1 MENNNEYQF
10 SVEGFSGP
18 FDLLLQLAKQHEI
31 EITEISLDLL
41 IDQYIDFIQKVQEQ
55 GLDIRSGYL
64 EMAAELL
71 RLKSVS
77 ILNYNA
83 NLELEL
89 EEEELAVDRQEMIRR
104 LLEYKKYKEIVGD
117 FNHLIDNRSNFLTRP
132 QDKMMEYRDDNFKSN
147 FDVDKFYIATKNY
160 LRHYQEKTEKKEISV
175 KELNVEDYMDH
186 LKILTQ
192 PFSFDEVVKT
202 LNKHQFITLFLA
214 ILESLK
220 LGYIEVEVSEQL
232 IITINPGVNNE

>member
-1 MENNNEYQF
+1 MENQEFQF

-31 EITEISLDLL
+31 EITEISLDQL
-41 IDQYIDFIQKVQEQ
+41 IDQYITFIEKVQEQ

-71 RLKSVS
+71 RLKSAS

-89 EEEELAVDRQEMIRR
+89 EEEDIALDRQEMIKRI
-104 LLEYKKYKEIVGD
+104 LEYKRYKEVIGD
-117 FNHLIDNRSNFLTRP
+117 LNHLIDNRSNFLTRP
-132 QDKMMEYRDDNFKSN
+132 QDKLLEYRDDNFKNN
-147 FDVDKFYIATKNY
+147 FDVEKFYLATQNY
-160 LRHYQEKTEKKEISV
+160 LRHFLEKDEEKTISV
-175 KELNVEDYMDH
+175 KELNVEDYMTY
-186 LKILTQ
+186 LKAMVA
-192 PFSFDEVVKT
+192 PFSFDDLIGKIT
-202 LNKHQFITLFLA
+202 KHQFITLFLA

-220 LGYIEVEVSEQL
+220 LGFISVDVNDQY
-232 IITINPGVNNE
+232 IITIYPGDNNE

>member
-1 MENNNEYQF
+1 MENQEFQF

-31 EITEISLDLL
+31 EITEISLDQL
-41 IDQYIDFIQKVQEQ
+41 IDQYITFIEKVQEQ

-71 RLKSVS
+71 RLKSAS

-89 EEEELAVDRQEMIRR
+89 EEEDIALDRQEMIKRV
-104 LLEYKKYKEIVGD
+104 LEYKRYKEVIGD
-117 FNHLIDNRSNFLTRP
+117 LNHLIDNRSNFLTRP
-132 QDKMMEYRDDNFKSN
+132 QDKLLEYRDDNFKNN
-147 FDVDKFYIATKNY
+147 FDVEKFYLATQNY
-160 LRHYQEKTEKKEISV
+160 LRHFLEKDEEKTISV
-175 KELNVEDYMDH
+175 KELNVEDYMTY
-186 LKILTQ
+186 LKAIVA
-192 PFSFDEVVKT
+192 PFSFDDLIGKIT
-202 LNKHQFITLFLA
+202 KHQFITLFLA

-220 LGYIEVEVSEQL
+220 LGYISVDVNDQY
-232 IITINPGVNNE
+232 IITIYPGDNNE

>member
-1 MENNNEYQF
+1 MENQEYQF

-31 EITEISLDLL
+31 EITEISLDQL
-41 IDQYIDFIQKVQEQ
+41 IDQYIIFIEKVQEQ

-71 RLKSVS
+71 RLKSAS

-89 EEEELAVDRQEMIRR
+89 EEEDIALDRQEMIKRI
-104 LLEYKKYKEIVGD
+104 LEYKRYKEVIGD
-117 FNHLIDNRSNFLTRP
+117 LNHLIDNRSNFLTRP
-132 QDKMMEYRDDNFKSN
+132 QDKLLEYRDDNFKNN
-147 FDVDKFYIATKNY
+147 FDVEKFYLATQNY
-160 LRHYQEKTEKKEISV
+160 LRHFLEKDEEKTISV
-175 KELNVEDYMDH
+175 KELNVEDYMTY
-186 LKILTQ
+186 LKAIVA
-192 PFSFDEVVKT
+192 PFSFDDLIGKIT
-202 LNKHQFITLFLA
+202 KHQFITLFLA

-220 LGYIEVEVSEQL
+220 LGYVSVDVNDQY
-232 IITINPGVNNE
+232 IITIYPGDNNE

>member
-1 MENNNEYQF
+1 MENQEFQF

-31 EITEISLDLL
+31 EITEISLDQL
-41 IDQYIDFIQKVQEQ
+41 IDQYITFIEKVQEQ

-71 RLKSVS
+71 RLKSAS

-89 EEEELAVDRQEMIRR
+89 EEEDIALDRQEMIKRI
-104 LLEYKKYKEIVGD
+104 LEYKRYKEVIGD
-117 FNHLIDNRSNFLTRP
+117 LNHLIDNRSNFLTRP
-132 QDKMMEYRDDNFKSN
+132 QDKLLEYRDDNFKNN
-147 FDVDKFYIATKNY
+147 FDVEKFYLATQNY
-160 LRHYQEKTEKKEISV
+160 LRHFLEKDEEKTISV
-175 KELNVEDYMDH
+175 KELNVEDYMTY
-186 LKILTQ
+186 LKAIVA
-192 PFSFDEVVKT
+192 PFSFDDLIGKIT
-202 LNKHQFITLFLA
+202 KHQFITLFLA

-220 LGYIEVEVSEQL
+220 LGYISVDVNDQY
-232 IITINPGVNNE
+232 IITIYPGDNNE

>member
-1 MENNNEYQF
+1 MENQEYQF

-31 EITEISLDLL
+31 EITEISLDQL
-41 IDQYIDFIQKVQEQ
+41 IDQYITFIEKVQEQ

-71 RLKSVS
+71 RLKSAS

-89 EEEELAVDRQEMIRR
+89 EEEDIALDRQVMIKRI
-104 LLEYKKYKEIVGD
+104 LEYKRYKEVVGD
-117 FNHLIDNRSNFLTRP
+117 LNHLIDNRNNFLTRP
-132 QDKMMEYRDDNFKSN
+132 QDKLLEYRDDNFKNN
-147 FDVDKFYIATKNY
+147 FDVEKFYLATQNY
-160 LRHYQEKTEKKEISV
+160 LRHFLEKDEEKTISV
-175 KELNVEDYMDH
+175 KELNVEDYMTY
-186 LKILTQ
+186 LKAIVA
-192 PFSFDEVVKT
+192 PFSFDDLIGKIT
-202 LNKHQFITLFLA
+202 KHQFITLFLA

-220 LGYIEVEVSEQL
+220 LGYISVDVNDQY
-232 IITINPGVNNE
+232 IITIYPGDNNE

>member
-1 MENNNEYQF
+1 MENHEYQF
-10 SVEGFSGP
+10 SVEGFNGP

-31 EITEISLDLL
+31 EITEISLDQL
-41 IDQYIDFIQKVQEQ
+41 IDQYITFIEKVQEQ

-71 RLKSVS
+71 RLKSAS

-89 EEEELAVDRQEMIRR
+89 EEEDIALDRQEMIKRI
-104 LLEYKKYKEIVGD
+104 LEYKRYKEVIGD

-132 QDKMMEYRDDNFKSN
+132 QDKLLEYRDDNFKNN
-147 FDVDKFYIATKNY
+147 FDVEKFYLATQNY
-160 LRHYQEKTEKKEISV
+160 LRHFLEKDEEKTISV
-175 KELNVEDYMDH
+175 KELNVEDYMTY
-186 LKILTQ
+186 LKAVVA
-192 PFSFDEVVKT
+192 PFSFDDLIGKIT
-202 LNKHQFITLFLA
+202 KHQFITLFLA

-220 LGYIEVEVSEQL
+220 LGYISVDVNDQY
-232 IITINPGVNNE
+232 IITIYPGDNNE

>member
-1 MENNNEYQF
+1 MENQEYQF

-31 EITEISLDLL
+31 EITEISLDQL
-41 IDQYIDFIQKVQEQ
+41 IDQYITFIEKVQEQ

-71 RLKSVS
+71 RLKSAS

-89 EEEELAVDRQEMIRR
+89 EEEDIALDRQEMIKRI
-104 LLEYKKYKEIVGD
+104 LEYKRYKEVIGD
-117 FNHLIDNRSNFLTRP
+117 LNHLIDNRSNFLTRP
-132 QDKMMEYRDDNFKSN
+132 QDKLLEYRDDNFKNN
-147 FDVDKFYIATKNY
+147 FDVEKFYLATQNY
-160 LRHYQEKTEKKEISV
+160 LRHFLEKDEEKTISV
-175 KELNVEDYMDH
+175 KELNVEDYMTY
-186 LKILTQ
+186 LKVIVA
-192 PFSFDEVVKT
+192 PFSFDDLIGKIT
-202 LNKHQFITLFLA
+202 KHQFITLFLA

-220 LGYIEVEVSEQL
+220 LGYVSVDVNDQY
-232 IITINPGVNNE
+232 IITIYPGDNNE

>member
-1 MENNNEYQF
+1 MENQEYQF

-41 IDQYIDFIQKVQEQ
+41 IDQYISFIEKVQEQ
-55 GLDIRSGYL
+55 GLDIRSSYL

-89 EEEELAVDRQEMIRR
+89 EDEEVMMDRQEMIRR
-104 LLEYKKYKEIVGD
+104 ILEYKRYKEVVGE
-117 FNHLIDNRSNFLTRP
+117 FNHLIDNRCNHLTRP
-132 QDKMMEYRDDNFKSN
+132 QDKLREYRDDNFKTN
-147 FDVDKFYIATKNY
+147 FDVEKFYLATESY
-160 LRHYQEKTEKKEISV
+160 LRHIQKASEEKTISV
-175 KELNVEDYMDH
+175 NELNVEDYMLH
-186 LKILTQ
+186 LQALNA
-192 PFSFDEVVKT
+192 PFSFDDLIGKIT
-202 LNKHQFITLFLA
+202 KHEFITLFLA

-220 LGYIEVEVSEQL
+220 LEYIHVDVDEQN
-232 IITINPGVNNE
+232 IIKVYPGGSCE

>member
-1 MENNNEYQF
+1 MENQEYQF

-31 EITEISLDLL
+31 EITEISLDQL
-41 IDQYIDFIQKVQEQ
+41 IDQYITFIEKVQEQ

-71 RLKSVS
+71 RLKSAS

-89 EEEELAVDRQEMIRR
+89 EEEDIALDRQEMIKRI
-104 LLEYKKYKEIVGD
+104 LEYKRYKEVVGD
-117 FNHLIDNRSNFLTRP
+117 LNHLIDNRSNFLTRP
-132 QDKMMEYRDDNFKSN
+132 QDKLLEYRDDNFKNN
-147 FDVDKFYIATKNY
+147 FDVEKFYLATQNY
-160 LRHYQEKTEKKEISV
+160 LRHFLEKDEEKTISV
-175 KELNVEDYMDH
+175 KELNVEDYMTY
-186 LKILTQ
+186 LKAIVA
-192 PFSFDEVVKT
+192 PFSFDDLIGKIT
-202 LNKHQFITLFLA
+202 KDQFITLFLA

-220 LGYIEVEVSEQL
+220 LGYISVDVNDQY
-232 IITINPGVNNE
+232 IITIYPGDNNE

>member
-1 MENNNEYQF
+1 MENQEYQF

-31 EITEISLDLL
+31 EITEISLDQL
-41 IDQYIDFIQKVQEQ
+41 IDQYIKFIEKVQEQ

-71 RLKSVS
+71 RLKSAS

-89 EEEELAVDRQEMIRR
+89 EEEDISLDRQEMIKRI
-104 LLEYKKYKEIVGD
+104 LEYKRYKEVIGD

-132 QDKMMEYRDDNFKSN
+132 QDKLLEYRDDNFKNN
-147 FDVDKFYIATKNY
+147 FDVEKFYLATQNY
-160 LRHYQEKTEKKEISV
+160 LRHFLEKDEEKTISV
-175 KELNVEDYMDH
+175 KELNVEDYMTY
-186 LKILTQ
+186 LKAIVA
-192 PFSFDEVVKT
+192 PFSFDDLIDKIT
-202 LNKHQFITLFLA
+202 KHQFITLFLA

-220 LGYIEVEVSEQL
+220 LGYISVDVNDQY
-232 IITINPGVNNE
+232 IITIYPGDNNE

>member
-1 MENNNEYQF
+1 MENQEYQF

-31 EITEISLDLL
+31 EITEISLDQL
-41 IDQYIDFIQKVQEQ
+41 IDQYITFIEKVQEQ

-71 RLKSVS
+71 RLKSAS

-89 EEEELAVDRQEMIRR
+89 EEEDIALDRQEMIKRI
-104 LLEYKKYKEIVGD
+104 LEYKRYKEVVED
-117 FNHLIDNRSNFLTRP
+117 LNHLIDNRSNFLTRP
-132 QDKMMEYRDDNFKSN
+132 QDKLLEYRDDNFKNN
-147 FDVDKFYIATKNY
+147 FDVEKFYLATQNY
-160 LRHYQEKTEKKEISV
+160 LRHFLEKDEEKTISV
-175 KELNVEDYMDH
+175 KELNVEDYMTY
-186 LKILTQ
+186 LKAIVA
-192 PFSFDEVVKT
+192 PFSFDDLIGKIT
-202 LNKHQFITLFLA
+202 KHQFITLFLA

-220 LGYIEVEVSEQL
+220 LGYISVDVNDQY
-232 IITINPGVNNE
+232 IITIYPGDNNE

>member
-1 MENNNEYQF
+1 MENQEYQF

-31 EITEISLDLL
+31 EITEISLDQL
-41 IDQYIDFIQKVQEQ
+41 IDQYITFIEKVQEQ

-71 RLKSVS
+71 RLKSAS

-89 EEEELAVDRQEMIRR
+89 EEDDISLARQEMIKRI
-104 LLEYKKYKEIVGD
+104 LEYKRYKEVVGD
-117 FNHLIDNRSNFLTRP
+117 LNHLIDNRSNFLTRP
-132 QDKMMEYRDDNFKSN
+132 QDKLLEYRDDNFKNN
-147 FDVDKFYIATKNY
+147 FDVEKFYLATQNY
-160 LRHYQEKTEKKEISV
+160 LRHFLEKDEEKTISV
-175 KELNVEDYMDH
+175 KELNVEDYMTY
-186 LKILTQ
+186 LKAIDK
-192 PFSFDEVVKT
+192 PFSFDDLIGKIT
-202 LNKHQFITLFLA
+202 KHQFITLFLA

-220 LGYIEVEVSEQL
+220 LGYISVDVNDQY
-232 IITINPGVNNE
+232 IITIYPGDNNE